1 MTSRQSTVV
10 AEAAVE
16 EDSSDGSVPRV
27 IVTGFDTNPAE
38 VHAGS
43 DFTLTIHLKNTSKK
57 TKVQNMLFELQ
68 APTEGTDEQ
77 TSAPA
82 FLPTS
87 GSNSIYLNG
96 IKADGTAD
104 ISITLNAKADLLQKP
119 YSINLSMKYEDSQAT
134 QIESS
139 SSISIPV
146 KQDARFE
153 FSEFEISLRPSRS
166 VVRQMLCAV
175 FIIWE
180 ELNCIM
186 QKPDLKAMELKTGD
200 FIGNVDAGA
209 TGSIDAMLQGEKVTN
224 GNSKITMT
232 LSYEDE
238 SGNISETTK
247 DFELEVTEAV
257 DDSDMYMNTDGD
269 AEAGSSGF
277 PVVPVVVVI
286 VIIAGV
292 VAAVVFVKKKKKKQ
306 HRVFWFFIKLQIF
319 LMVLILGGLCFYY
332 FGGYADKV
340 AKLHSEAVE
349 LVQKSDKN
357 TFLPARTSTLYD
369 TNGDEISETATTKKA
384 DYVKYED
391 IPQNFVNCMV
401 SIEDKKFYKHNGVDL
416 KAIVRAAKSIIKNKR
431 ITQGGSTITMQ
442 LARNIYLDTNK
453 NWQRKVK
460 EMFIAMALEKKY
472 SKNDIMEFYLNN
484 VYFMNGYYGIQAACH
499 GYFNCELSD
508 LDLSQTAFLCAIPN
522 SPTYYDPINNKD
534 HTLTRRNLILKNLRE
549 DGKIT
554 QQEYEAAINEEI
566 TLNMPEKDDT
576 VKYNYVDT
584 YAYYC
589 ATRALMENEGFKF
602 KYYFDSD
609 DEEKEYDASYD
620 EMYSYCQKKLYS
632 DGYKIYTSI
641 DLTMQQQLQDSIDL
655 TLLDFTDTTDDG
667 TFKLQSA
674 ATCIDNDTGEVVAI
688 VGGRSQDA
696 VSHTL
701 NRAFQSHRQPGSSIK
716 PLIVYTPSFERGKTP
731 DTIVNDHKFDGGPSN
746 SGDSYYGDVTIR
758 FAVQKSLNTVA
769 WQLYDELTPKVGLQY
784 LKDMNFTNIVK
795 DDYVTAT
802 ALGGFTTGVS
812 TLEMASAYS
821 TLENDGMYRNPTCI
835 KSIVDSDNN
844 IIYTSSQKDTVIY
857 TETASRMMTDVMTD
871 VMKSGTGRSANLDNG
886 MPCAGKTG
894 TTNDKKDGWF
904 CGFTRYYTTCVWVGC
919 DMPETVKKLTGS
931 SYPAEIWKNYMDQIH
946 ADLTPIDFLPY
957 AQISDDYQD
966 SQDTPADDQTQNNP
980 TDQTVTT
987 PDAGTTTPDKTTT
1000 DTNKTDAAGGNHE
1013 KTPTTPSENPSGG
1026 AGDSGSA
1033 GGQVELGDSGSAGDT
1048 GGAGDSG
1055 STGGAGGA
1063 GGSGSTGGAGGAGGS
1078 GSTGGTGGAT
1088 GGTTGG
1094 EAAQ

>member
-1 MTSRQSTVV
+1 M
-10 AEAAVE
+10 
-16 EDSSDGSVPRV
+16 
-27 IVTGFDTNPAE
+27 
-38 VHAGS
+38 
-43 DFTLTIHLKNTSKK
+43 
-57 TKVQNMLFELQ
+57 
-68 APTEGTDEQ
+68 
-77 TSAPA
+77 
-82 FLPTS
+82 
-87 GSNSIYLNG
+87 
-96 IKADGTAD
+96 
-104 ISITLNAKADLLQKP
+104 AKQK
-119 YSINLSMKYEDSQAT
+119 
-134 QIESS
+134 
-139 SSISIPV
+139 
-146 KQDARFE
+146 
-153 FSEFEISLRPSRS
+153 
-166 VVRQMLCAV
+166 
-175 FIIWE
+175 
-180 ELNCIM
+180 
-186 QKPDLKAMELKTGD
+186 
-200 FIGNVDAGA
+200 
-209 TGSIDAMLQGEKVTN
+209 
-224 GNSKITMT
+224 
-232 LSYEDE
+232 
-238 SGNISETTK
+238 
-247 DFELEVTEAV
+247 
-257 DDSDMYMNTDGD
+257 
-269 AEAGSSGF
+269 
-277 PVVPVVVVI
+277 
-286 VIIAGV
+286 
-292 VAAVVFVKKKKKKQ
+292 KKKKKKQ

-384 DYVKYED
+384 DYVKYAD

-460 EMFIAMALEKKY
+460 EMFIAMELEKKY

-508 LDLSQTAFLCAIPN
+508 LDMSQTAFLCAIPN

-554 QQEYEAAINEEI
+554 QQEYESAINEEI
-566 TLNMPEKDDT
+566 TLNMPEKEDT

-602 KYYFDSD
+602 KYYFVSD
-609 DEEKEYDASYD
+609 EEEKEYDASYD

-632 DGYKIYTSI
+632 EGYKIYTSI
-641 DLTMQQQLQDSIDL
+641 DLTKQQQLQDSIDL

-674 ATCIDNDTGEVVAI
+674 ATCIDNATGYVVAI

-696 VSHTL
+696 TNHTL

-746 SGDSYYGDVTIR
+746 AGDSYYGDVTIR
-758 FAVQKSLNTVA
+758 FAVEKSLNTVA

-812 TLEMASAYS
+812 PLEMASAYA
-821 TLENDGMYRNPTCI
+821 TLENDGMYRNPTCVT
-835 KSIVDSDNN
+835 SIVDSDNN
-844 IIYTSSQKDTVIY
+844 IIYTSSQKDAVIY
-857 TETASRMMTDVMTD
+857 SENAARTMTDVMTG
-871 VMKSGTGRSANLDNG
+871 VMTEGTGRKAKLDNG
-886 MPCAGKTG
+886 MPSAGKTG

-919 DMPETVKKLTGS
+919 DMPETINGLTGS
-931 SYPAEIWKNYMDQIH
+931 SYPAEIWKTYMDQIH
-946 ADLTPIDFLPY
+946 SDLTPLNFLPY
-957 AQISDDYQD
+957 EHMSDESQD
-966 SQDTPADDQTQNNP
+966 NQESQEVQDTPADDQNQNNP

-987 PDAGTTTPDKTTT
+987 PDAGTTTDQTQNNPTDQTVPTPDAE
-1000 DTNKTDAAGGNHE
+1000 NKTPNQTPVGDPNKDQNDNTNGGNQNGSNGNQTGDPAGG
-1013 KTPTTPSENPSGG
+1013 TGATDGTGTTGE
-1026 AGDSGSA
+1026 
-1033 GGQVELGDSGSAGDT
+1033 T
-1048 GGAGDSG
+1048 G
-1055 STGGAGGA
+1055 TT
-1063 GGSGSTGGAGGAGGS
+1063 GGSGSTGNTGGGADS
-1078 GSTGGTGGAT
+1078 GNTNGGA
-1088 GGTTGG
+1088 
-1094 EAAQ
+1094 AQ

>member
-1 MTSRQSTVV
+1 M
-10 AEAAVE
+10 
-16 EDSSDGSVPRV
+16 
-27 IVTGFDTNPAE
+27 
-38 VHAGS
+38 
-43 DFTLTIHLKNTSKK
+43 
-57 TKVQNMLFELQ
+57 
-68 APTEGTDEQ
+68 
-77 TSAPA
+77 
-82 FLPTS
+82 
-87 GSNSIYLNG
+87 
-96 IKADGTAD
+96 
-104 ISITLNAKADLLQKP
+104 AKQK
-119 YSINLSMKYEDSQAT
+119 
-134 QIESS
+134 
-139 SSISIPV
+139 
-146 KQDARFE
+146 
-153 FSEFEISLRPSRS
+153 
-166 VVRQMLCAV
+166 
-175 FIIWE
+175 
-180 ELNCIM
+180 
-186 QKPDLKAMELKTGD
+186 
-200 FIGNVDAGA
+200 
-209 TGSIDAMLQGEKVTN
+209 
-224 GNSKITMT
+224 
-232 LSYEDE
+232 
-238 SGNISETTK
+238 
-247 DFELEVTEAV
+247 
-257 DDSDMYMNTDGD
+257 
-269 AEAGSSGF
+269 
-277 PVVPVVVVI
+277 
-286 VIIAGV
+286 
-292 VAAVVFVKKKKKKQ
+292 KKKKKKQ

-384 DYVKYED
+384 DYVKYAD

-460 EMFIAMALEKKY
+460 EMFIAMELEKKY

-508 LDLSQTAFLCAIPN
+508 LDMSQTAFLCAIPN

-554 QQEYEAAINEEI
+554 QQEYESAINEEI
-566 TLNMPEKDDT
+566 TLNMPEKEDT

-602 KYYFDSD
+602 KYYFVSD
-609 DEEKEYDASYD
+609 EEEKEYDASYD

-632 DGYKIYTSI
+632 EGYKIYTSI
-641 DLTMQQQLQDSIDL
+641 DLTKQQQLQDSIDL

-674 ATCIDNDTGEVVAI
+674 ATCIDNATGYVVAI

-696 VSHTL
+696 TNHTL

-746 SGDSYYGDVTIR
+746 AGDSYYGDVTIR
-758 FAVQKSLNTVA
+758 FAVEKSLNTVA

-812 TLEMASAYS
+812 PLEMASAYA
-821 TLENDGMYRNPTCI
+821 TLENDGMYRNPTCVT
-835 KSIVDSDNN
+835 SIVDSDNN
-844 IIYTSSQKDTVIY
+844 IIYTSSQKDAVIY
-857 TETASRMMTDVMTD
+857 SENAARTMTDVMTG
-871 VMKSGTGRSANLDNG
+871 VMTEGTGRKAKLDNG
-886 MPCAGKTG
+886 MPSAGKTG

-919 DMPETVKKLTGS
+919 DMPETINGLTGS
-931 SYPAEIWKNYMDQIH
+931 SYPAEIWKTYMDQIH
-946 ADLTPIDFLPY
+946 SDLTPLNFLPY
-957 AQISDDYQD
+957 EHMTDESQD
-966 SQDTPADDQTQNNP
+966 NQESQEIQDTPADDQTQNNP

-987 PDAGTTTPDKTTT
+987 PDAGTTTDQTQNNPTDQTVPTPDAE
-1000 DTNKTDAAGGNHE
+1000 NKTPNQTPVGDPNKDQNDNTNGGNQNGSNGNQTGDPAGG
-1013 KTPTTPSENPSGG
+1013 TGATDGTGTTGE
-1026 AGDSGSA
+1026 
-1033 GGQVELGDSGSAGDT
+1033 T
-1048 GGAGDSG
+1048 G
-1055 STGGAGGA
+1055 TT
-1063 GGSGSTGGAGGAGGS
+1063 GGSGSTGNTGGGADS
-1078 GSTGGTGGAT
+1078 GNTNGGA
-1088 GGTTGG
+1088 
-1094 EAAQ
+1094 AQ

>member
-1 MTSRQSTVV
+1 M
-10 AEAAVE
+10 
-16 EDSSDGSVPRV
+16 
-27 IVTGFDTNPAE
+27 
-38 VHAGS
+38 
-43 DFTLTIHLKNTSKK
+43 
-57 TKVQNMLFELQ
+57 
-68 APTEGTDEQ
+68 
-77 TSAPA
+77 
-82 FLPTS
+82 
-87 GSNSIYLNG
+87 
-96 IKADGTAD
+96 
-104 ISITLNAKADLLQKP
+104 AKQK
-119 YSINLSMKYEDSQAT
+119 
-134 QIESS
+134 
-139 SSISIPV
+139 
-146 KQDARFE
+146 
-153 FSEFEISLRPSRS
+153 
-166 VVRQMLCAV
+166 
-175 FIIWE
+175 
-180 ELNCIM
+180 
-186 QKPDLKAMELKTGD
+186 
-200 FIGNVDAGA
+200 
-209 TGSIDAMLQGEKVTN
+209 
-224 GNSKITMT
+224 
-232 LSYEDE
+232 
-238 SGNISETTK
+238 
-247 DFELEVTEAV
+247 
-257 DDSDMYMNTDGD
+257 
-269 AEAGSSGF
+269 
-277 PVVPVVVVI
+277 
-286 VIIAGV
+286 
-292 VAAVVFVKKKKKKQ
+292 KKKKKKQ

-384 DYVKYED
+384 DYVKYAD

-460 EMFIAMALEKKY
+460 EMFIAMELEKKY

-508 LDLSQTAFLCAIPN
+508 LDMSQTAFLCAIPN

-554 QQEYEAAINEEI
+554 QQEYESAINEEI
-566 TLNMPEKDDT
+566 TLNMPEKEDT

-609 DEEKEYDASYD
+609 EEEKEYDASYD

-632 DGYKIYTSI
+632 EGYKIYTSI
-641 DLTMQQQLQDSIDL
+641 DLTKQQQLQDSIDL

-674 ATCIDNDTGEVVAI
+674 ATCIDNATGYVVAI

-696 VSHTL
+696 TNHTL

-746 SGDSYYGDVTIR
+746 AGDSYYGDVTIR
-758 FAVQKSLNTVA
+758 FAVEKSLNTVA

-812 TLEMASAYS
+812 PLEMASAYA
-821 TLENDGMYRNPTCI
+821 TLENDGMYRNPTCVT
-835 KSIVDSDNN
+835 SIVDSDNN
-844 IIYTSSQKDTVIY
+844 IIYTSSQKDAVIY
-857 TETASRMMTDVMTD
+857 SENAARTMTDVMTG
-871 VMKSGTGRSANLDNG
+871 VMTEGTGRKAKLDNG
-886 MPCAGKTG
+886 MPSAGKTG

-919 DMPETVKKLTGS
+919 DMPETINGLTGS
-931 SYPAEIWKNYMDQIH
+931 SYPAEIWKTYMDQIH
-946 ADLTPIDFLPY
+946 SDLTPLNFLPY
-957 AQISDDYQD
+957 EHMSDESQD
-966 SQDTPADDQTQNNP
+966 NQESQEVQDTPADDQNQNNP

-987 PDAGTTTPDKTTT
+987 PDAGTTTDQTQNNPTDQTVPTPDAE
-1000 DTNKTDAAGGNHE
+1000 NKTPNQTPVGDPNKDQNDNTNGGNQNGSNGNQTGDPAGG
-1013 KTPTTPSENPSGG
+1013 TGATDGTGTTGE
-1026 AGDSGSA
+1026 
-1033 GGQVELGDSGSAGDT
+1033 T
-1048 GGAGDSG
+1048 G
-1055 STGGAGGA
+1055 TT
-1063 GGSGSTGGAGGAGGS
+1063 GGSGSTGNTGGGADS
-1078 GSTGGTGGAT
+1078 GNTNGGA
-1088 GGTTGG
+1088 
-1094 EAAQ
+1094 AQ

>member
-1 MTSRQSTVV
+1 M
-10 AEAAVE
+10 
-16 EDSSDGSVPRV
+16 
-27 IVTGFDTNPAE
+27 
-38 VHAGS
+38 
-43 DFTLTIHLKNTSKK
+43 
-57 TKVQNMLFELQ
+57 
-68 APTEGTDEQ
+68 
-77 TSAPA
+77 
-82 FLPTS
+82 
-87 GSNSIYLNG
+87 
-96 IKADGTAD
+96 
-104 ISITLNAKADLLQKP
+104 AKQK
-119 YSINLSMKYEDSQAT
+119 
-134 QIESS
+134 
-139 SSISIPV
+139 
-146 KQDARFE
+146 
-153 FSEFEISLRPSRS
+153 
-166 VVRQMLCAV
+166 
-175 FIIWE
+175 
-180 ELNCIM
+180 
-186 QKPDLKAMELKTGD
+186 
-200 FIGNVDAGA
+200 
-209 TGSIDAMLQGEKVTN
+209 
-224 GNSKITMT
+224 
-232 LSYEDE
+232 
-238 SGNISETTK
+238 
-247 DFELEVTEAV
+247 
-257 DDSDMYMNTDGD
+257 
-269 AEAGSSGF
+269 
-277 PVVPVVVVI
+277 
-286 VIIAGV
+286 
-292 VAAVVFVKKKKKKQ
+292 KKKKKKQ

-987 PDAGTTTPDKTTT
+987 PDAGTTTPDQTTT
-1000 DTNKTDAAGGNHE
+1000 DPNKTDAAGGNHE

-1033 GGQVELGDSGSAGDT
+1033 GGTGGAGDSGSAGDTGGAGDSGSTGGAGGAGGSGSTGGAGGAGGSGSTGGTGGAGDSGSAGDT

>member
-1 MTSRQSTVV
+1 M
-10 AEAAVE
+10 
-16 EDSSDGSVPRV
+16 
-27 IVTGFDTNPAE
+27 
-38 VHAGS
+38 
-43 DFTLTIHLKNTSKK
+43 
-57 TKVQNMLFELQ
+57 
-68 APTEGTDEQ
+68 
-77 TSAPA
+77 
-82 FLPTS
+82 
-87 GSNSIYLNG
+87 
-96 IKADGTAD
+96 
-104 ISITLNAKADLLQKP
+104 AKQK
-119 YSINLSMKYEDSQAT
+119 
-134 QIESS
+134 
-139 SSISIPV
+139 
-146 KQDARFE
+146 
-153 FSEFEISLRPSRS
+153 
-166 VVRQMLCAV
+166 
-175 FIIWE
+175 
-180 ELNCIM
+180 
-186 QKPDLKAMELKTGD
+186 
-200 FIGNVDAGA
+200 
-209 TGSIDAMLQGEKVTN
+209 
-224 GNSKITMT
+224 
-232 LSYEDE
+232 
-238 SGNISETTK
+238 
-247 DFELEVTEAV
+247 
-257 DDSDMYMNTDGD
+257 
-269 AEAGSSGF
+269 
-277 PVVPVVVVI
+277 
-286 VIIAGV
+286 
-292 VAAVVFVKKKKKKQ
+292 KKKKKKQ

-384 DYVKYED
+384 DYVKYAD

-460 EMFIAMALEKKY
+460 EMFIAMELEKKY

-508 LDLSQTAFLCAIPN
+508 LDMSQTAFLCAIPN

-566 TLNMPEKDDT
+566 TLNMPEKEDT

-609 DEEKEYDASYD
+609 EEEKEYDTSYD

-632 DGYKIYTSI
+632 EGYKIYTSI
-641 DLTMQQQLQDSIDL
+641 DLTKQQQLQDSIDL

-674 ATCIDNDTGEVVAI
+674 ATCIDNATGYVVAI

-696 VSHTL
+696 TNHTL

-746 SGDSYYGDVTIR
+746 AGDSYYGDVTIR
-758 FAVQKSLNTVA
+758 FAVEKSLNTVA

-812 TLEMASAYS
+812 PLEMASAYA
-821 TLENDGMYRNPTCI
+821 TLENDGMYRNPTCVT
-835 KSIVDSDNN
+835 SIVDSDNN

-857 TETASRMMTDVMTD
+857 SENAARTMTDVMTG
-871 VMKSGTGRSANLDNG
+871 VMTEGTGRKAKLDNG
-886 MPCAGKTG
+886 MPSAGKTG

-919 DMPETVKKLTGS
+919 DMPETINGLTGS
-931 SYPAEIWKNYMDQIH
+931 SYPAEIWKTYMDQIH
-946 ADLTPIDFLPY
+946 SDLTPLNFLPY
-957 AQISDDYQD
+957 EHMSDESQD
-966 SQDTPADDQTQNNP
+966 NQESQEVQDTPADDQTQNNP

-987 PDAGTTTPDKTTT
+987 PDAGTTTDQTQNNPTDQTVPTPDAE
-1000 DTNKTDAAGGNHE
+1000 NKTPNQTPVGDPNKDQNDNTNGENQNGSNGNQTGDPAGG
-1013 KTPTTPSENPSGG
+1013 TGAADGTGTT
-1026 AGDSGSA
+1026 
-1033 GGQVELGDSGSAGDT
+1033 
-1048 GGAGDSG
+1048 
-1055 STGGAGGA
+1055 
-1063 GGSGSTGGAGGAGGS
+1063 GGSGSTGN
-1078 GSTGGTGGAT
+1078 TGGADSGNT
-1088 GGTTGG
+1088 NGG
-1094 EAAQ
+1094 AAQ

>member
-1 MTSRQSTVV
+1 M
-10 AEAAVE
+10 
-16 EDSSDGSVPRV
+16 
-27 IVTGFDTNPAE
+27 
-38 VHAGS
+38 
-43 DFTLTIHLKNTSKK
+43 
-57 TKVQNMLFELQ
+57 
-68 APTEGTDEQ
+68 
-77 TSAPA
+77 
-82 FLPTS
+82 
-87 GSNSIYLNG
+87 
-96 IKADGTAD
+96 
-104 ISITLNAKADLLQKP
+104 AKQK
-119 YSINLSMKYEDSQAT
+119 
-134 QIESS
+134 
-139 SSISIPV
+139 
-146 KQDARFE
+146 
-153 FSEFEISLRPSRS
+153 
-166 VVRQMLCAV
+166 
-175 FIIWE
+175 
-180 ELNCIM
+180 
-186 QKPDLKAMELKTGD
+186 
-200 FIGNVDAGA
+200 
-209 TGSIDAMLQGEKVTN
+209 
-224 GNSKITMT
+224 
-232 LSYEDE
+232 
-238 SGNISETTK
+238 
-247 DFELEVTEAV
+247 
-257 DDSDMYMNTDGD
+257 
-269 AEAGSSGF
+269 
-277 PVVPVVVVI
+277 
-286 VIIAGV
+286 
-292 VAAVVFVKKKKKKQ
+292 KKKKKKQ

-460 EMFIAMALEKKY
+460 EMFIAMELERKY

-534 HTLTRRNLILKNLRE
+534 HTLTRRNLILKNLKE

-554 QQEYEAAINEEI
+554 QQEYEDAINEEI

-821 TLENDGMYRNPTCI
+821 TLENDGMYRNPTCV

-966 SQDTPADDQTQNNP
+966 SQDTQDTPADDQTQNNP
-980 TDQTVTT
+980 TGQTVTT
-987 PDAGTTTPDKTTT
+987 PDAGTTKPDKTTT
-1000 DTNKTDAAGGNHE
+1000 GRRNAMPCPHHDIKIIQRSNHQSAVASAAYQSGERLFSEYDQKQKYYSHKSEIVHTEIMLPPHAPPAYADRNTLWNAAEAIEKQWNSQLARRIVLAIPREIPPEQHADLIRDYCREFFVSKGMIADFAIHDKGNGNPHAHILLTMRAMDE
-1013 KTPTTPSENPSGG
+1013 HGKWLPKSRKVYDLDENGERIKLPSGRLK
-1026 AGDSGSA
+1026 SHK
-1033 GGQVELGDSGSAGDT
+1033 EDT
-1048 GGAGDSG
+1048 VDWNNQKYCEIWRHEWEVIQNRYL
-1055 STGGAGGA
+1055 
-1063 GGSGSTGGAGGAGGS
+1063 
-1078 GSTGGTGGAT
+1078 
-1088 GGTTGG
+1088 
-1094 EAAQ
+1094 EANDRPERVDLRSYARQGLDIIPTVHEGVAVQIGRAHV

>member
-1 MTSRQSTVV
+1 M
-10 AEAAVE
+10 
-16 EDSSDGSVPRV
+16 
-27 IVTGFDTNPAE
+27 
-38 VHAGS
+38 
-43 DFTLTIHLKNTSKK
+43 
-57 TKVQNMLFELQ
+57 
-68 APTEGTDEQ
+68 
-77 TSAPA
+77 
-82 FLPTS
+82 
-87 GSNSIYLNG
+87 
-96 IKADGTAD
+96 
-104 ISITLNAKADLLQKP
+104 AKQK
-119 YSINLSMKYEDSQAT
+119 
-134 QIESS
+134 
-139 SSISIPV
+139 
-146 KQDARFE
+146 
-153 FSEFEISLRPSRS
+153 
-166 VVRQMLCAV
+166 
-175 FIIWE
+175 
-180 ELNCIM
+180 
-186 QKPDLKAMELKTGD
+186 
-200 FIGNVDAGA
+200 
-209 TGSIDAMLQGEKVTN
+209 
-224 GNSKITMT
+224 
-232 LSYEDE
+232 
-238 SGNISETTK
+238 
-247 DFELEVTEAV
+247 
-257 DDSDMYMNTDGD
+257 
-269 AEAGSSGF
+269 
-277 PVVPVVVVI
+277 
-286 VIIAGV
+286 
-292 VAAVVFVKKKKKKQ
+292 KKKKKKQ

-384 DYVKYED
+384 DYVKYAD

-460 EMFIAMALEKKY
+460 EMFIAMELEKKY

-508 LDLSQTAFLCAIPN
+508 LDMSQTAFLCAIPN

-554 QQEYEAAINEEI
+554 QQEYESAINEEI
-566 TLNMPEKDDT
+566 TLNMPEKEDT

-609 DEEKEYDASYD
+609 EEEKEYDASYD

-632 DGYKIYTSI
+632 EGYKIYTSI
-641 DLTMQQQLQDSIDL
+641 DLTKQQQLQDSIDL

-674 ATCIDNDTGEVVAI
+674 ATCIDNATGYVVAI

-696 VSHTL
+696 TNHTL

-746 SGDSYYGDVTIR
+746 AGDSYYGDVTIR
-758 FAVQKSLNTVA
+758 FAVEKSLNTVA

-812 TLEMASAYS
+812 PLEMASAYA
-821 TLENDGMYRNPTCI
+821 TLENDGMYRNPTCVT
-835 KSIVDSDNN
+835 SIVDSDNN
-844 IIYTSSQKDTVIY
+844 IIYTSSQKDAVIY
-857 TETASRMMTDVMTD
+857 SENAARTMTDVMTG
-871 VMKSGTGRSANLDNG
+871 VMTEGTGRKAKLDNG
-886 MPCAGKTG
+886 MPSAGKTG

-919 DMPETVKKLTGS
+919 DMPETINGLTGS
-931 SYPAEIWKNYMDQIH
+931 SYPAEIWKTYMDQIH
-946 ADLTPIDFLPY
+946 SDLTPLNFLPY
-957 AQISDDYQD
+957 EHMSDE
-966 SQDTPADDQTQNNP
+966 SQDNQESQEIQDIPADDQTQNNP

-987 PDAGTTTPDKTTT
+987 PDAGTTTDQTQNNPTDQTVPTPDAE
-1000 DTNKTDAAGGNHE
+1000 NKTPNQTPVGDPNKDQNDNTNGGNQNGSNGNQTGDPAGG
-1013 KTPTTPSENPSGG
+1013 TGATDGTGTTGE
-1026 AGDSGSA
+1026 
-1033 GGQVELGDSGSAGDT
+1033 T
-1048 GGAGDSG
+1048 G
-1055 STGGAGGA
+1055 TT
-1063 GGSGSTGGAGGAGGS
+1063 GGSGSTGNTGGGADS
-1078 GSTGGTGGAT
+1078 GNTNGGA
-1088 GGTTGG
+1088 
-1094 EAAQ
+1094 AQ

>member
-1 MTSRQSTVV
+1 
-10 AEAAVE
+10 
-16 EDSSDGSVPRV
+16 
-27 IVTGFDTNPAE
+27 
-38 VHAGS
+38 
-43 DFTLTIHLKNTSKK
+43 
-57 TKVQNMLFELQ
+57 
-68 APTEGTDEQ
+68 
-77 TSAPA
+77 
-82 FLPTS
+82 
-87 GSNSIYLNG
+87 
-96 IKADGTAD
+96 
-104 ISITLNAKADLLQKP
+104 
-119 YSINLSMKYEDSQAT
+119 
-134 QIESS
+134 
-139 SSISIPV
+139 
-146 KQDARFE
+146 
-153 FSEFEISLRPSRS
+153 
-166 VVRQMLCAV
+166 
-175 FIIWE
+175 
-180 ELNCIM
+180 
-186 QKPDLKAMELKTGD
+186 
-200 FIGNVDAGA
+200 
-209 TGSIDAMLQGEKVTN
+209 
-224 GNSKITMT
+224 
-232 LSYEDE
+232 
-238 SGNISETTK
+238 
-247 DFELEVTEAV
+247 
-257 DDSDMYMNTDGD
+257 
-269 AEAGSSGF
+269 
-277 PVVPVVVVI
+277 
-286 VIIAGV
+286 
-292 VAAVVFVKKKKKKQ
+292 
-306 HRVFWFFIKLQIF
+306 
-319 LMVLILGGLCFYY
+319 
-332 FGGYADKV
+332 
-340 AKLHSEAVE
+340 
-349 LVQKSDKN
+349 
-357 TFLPARTSTLYD
+357 
-369 TNGDEISETATTKKA
+369 
-384 DYVKYED
+384 
-391 IPQNFVNCMV
+391 
-401 SIEDKKFYKHNGVDL
+401 
-416 KAIVRAAKSIIKNKR
+416 
-431 ITQGGSTITMQ
+431 
-442 LARNIYLDTNK
+442 
-453 NWQRKVK
+453 
-460 EMFIAMALEKKY
+460 
-472 SKNDIMEFYLNN
+472 MEFYLNN

-534 HTLTRRNLILKNLRE
+534 HTLTRRNLILKNLKE

-1026 AGDSGSA
+1026 AGDSGSV
-1033 GGQVELGDSGSAGDT
+1033 GGTGGAGDSGSAGDT

>member
-1 MTSRQSTVV
+1 M
-10 AEAAVE
+10 
-16 EDSSDGSVPRV
+16 
-27 IVTGFDTNPAE
+27 
-38 VHAGS
+38 
-43 DFTLTIHLKNTSKK
+43 
-57 TKVQNMLFELQ
+57 
-68 APTEGTDEQ
+68 
-77 TSAPA
+77 
-82 FLPTS
+82 
-87 GSNSIYLNG
+87 
-96 IKADGTAD
+96 
-104 ISITLNAKADLLQKP
+104 AKQK
-119 YSINLSMKYEDSQAT
+119 
-134 QIESS
+134 
-139 SSISIPV
+139 
-146 KQDARFE
+146 
-153 FSEFEISLRPSRS
+153 
-166 VVRQMLCAV
+166 
-175 FIIWE
+175 
-180 ELNCIM
+180 
-186 QKPDLKAMELKTGD
+186 
-200 FIGNVDAGA
+200 
-209 TGSIDAMLQGEKVTN
+209 
-224 GNSKITMT
+224 
-232 LSYEDE
+232 
-238 SGNISETTK
+238 
-247 DFELEVTEAV
+247 
-257 DDSDMYMNTDGD
+257 
-269 AEAGSSGF
+269 
-277 PVVPVVVVI
+277 
-286 VIIAGV
+286 
-292 VAAVVFVKKKKKKQ
+292 KKKKKKQ

-384 DYVKYED
+384 DYVKYAD

-460 EMFIAMALEKKY
+460 EMFIAMELEKKY

-508 LDLSQTAFLCAIPN
+508 LDMSQTAFLCAIPN

-554 QQEYEAAINEEI
+554 QQEYESAINEEI
-566 TLNMPEKDDT
+566 TLNMPEKEDT

-602 KYYFDSD
+602 KYYFVSD
-609 DEEKEYDASYD
+609 EEEKEYDASYD

-632 DGYKIYTSI
+632 EGYKIYTSI
-641 DLTMQQQLQDSIDL
+641 DLTKQQQLQDSIDL

-674 ATCIDNDTGEVVAI
+674 ATCIDNATGYVVAI

-696 VSHTL
+696 TNHTL

-746 SGDSYYGDVTIR
+746 AGDSYYGDVTIR
-758 FAVQKSLNTVA
+758 FAVEKSLNTVA

-812 TLEMASAYS
+812 PLEMASAYA
-821 TLENDGMYRNPTCI
+821 TLENDGMYRNPTCVT
-835 KSIVDSDNN
+835 SIVDSDNN
-844 IIYTSSQKDTVIY
+844 IIYTSSQKDAVIY
-857 TETASRMMTDVMTD
+857 SENAARTMTDVMTG
-871 VMKSGTGRSANLDNG
+871 VMTEGTGRKAKLDNG
-886 MPCAGKTG
+886 MPSAGKTG

-919 DMPETVKKLTGS
+919 DMPETINGLTGS
-931 SYPAEIWKNYMDQIH
+931 SYPAEIWKTYMDQIH
-946 ADLTPIDFLPY
+946 SDLTPLNFLPY
-957 AQISDDYQD
+957 EHMPDESQD
-966 SQDTPADDQTQNNP
+966 NQESQEVQDTPADDQNQNNP

-987 PDAGTTTPDKTTT
+987 PDAGTTTDQTQNNPTDQTVPTPDAE
-1000 DTNKTDAAGGNHE
+1000 NKTPNQTPVGDPNKDQNDNTNGGNQNGSNGNQTGDPAGG
-1013 KTPTTPSENPSGG
+1013 TGATDGTGTTGE
-1026 AGDSGSA
+1026 
-1033 GGQVELGDSGSAGDT
+1033 T
-1048 GGAGDSG
+1048 G
-1055 STGGAGGA
+1055 TT
-1063 GGSGSTGGAGGAGGS
+1063 GGSGSTGNTGGGADS
-1078 GSTGGTGGAT
+1078 GNTNGGA
-1088 GGTTGG
+1088 
-1094 EAAQ
+1094 AQ

>member
-1 MTSRQSTVV
+1 M
-10 AEAAVE
+10 
-16 EDSSDGSVPRV
+16 
-27 IVTGFDTNPAE
+27 
-38 VHAGS
+38 
-43 DFTLTIHLKNTSKK
+43 
-57 TKVQNMLFELQ
+57 
-68 APTEGTDEQ
+68 
-77 TSAPA
+77 
-82 FLPTS
+82 
-87 GSNSIYLNG
+87 
-96 IKADGTAD
+96 
-104 ISITLNAKADLLQKP
+104 AKQK
-119 YSINLSMKYEDSQAT
+119 
-134 QIESS
+134 
-139 SSISIPV
+139 
-146 KQDARFE
+146 
-153 FSEFEISLRPSRS
+153 
-166 VVRQMLCAV
+166 
-175 FIIWE
+175 
-180 ELNCIM
+180 
-186 QKPDLKAMELKTGD
+186 
-200 FIGNVDAGA
+200 
-209 TGSIDAMLQGEKVTN
+209 
-224 GNSKITMT
+224 
-232 LSYEDE
+232 
-238 SGNISETTK
+238 
-247 DFELEVTEAV
+247 
-257 DDSDMYMNTDGD
+257 
-269 AEAGSSGF
+269 
-277 PVVPVVVVI
+277 
-286 VIIAGV
+286 
-292 VAAVVFVKKKKKKQ
+292 KKKKKKQ

-384 DYVKYED
+384 DYVKYAD

-460 EMFIAMALEKKY
+460 EMFIAMELEKKY

-508 LDLSQTAFLCAIPN
+508 LDMSQTAFLCAIPN

-554 QQEYEAAINEEI
+554 QQEYESAINEEI
-566 TLNMPEKDDT
+566 TLNMPEKEDT

-602 KYYFDSD
+602 KYYFVSD
-609 DEEKEYDASYD
+609 EEEKEYDASYD

-632 DGYKIYTSI
+632 EGYKIYTSI
-641 DLTMQQQLQDSIDL
+641 DLTKQQQLQDSIDL

-674 ATCIDNDTGEVVAI
+674 ATCIDNATGYVVAI

-696 VSHTL
+696 TNHTL

-746 SGDSYYGDVTIR
+746 AGDSYYGDVTIR
-758 FAVQKSLNTVA
+758 FAVEKSLNTVA

-812 TLEMASAYS
+812 PLEMASAYA
-821 TLENDGMYRNPTCI
+821 TLENDGMYRNPTCVT
-835 KSIVDSDNN
+835 SIVDSDNN
-844 IIYTSSQKDTVIY
+844 IIYTSSQKDAVIY
-857 TETASRMMTDVMTD
+857 SENAARTMTDVMTG
-871 VMKSGTGRSANLDNG
+871 VMTEGTGRKAKLDNG
-886 MPCAGKTG
+886 MPSAGKTG

-919 DMPETVKKLTGS
+919 DMPETINGLTGS
-931 SYPAEIWKNYMDQIH
+931 SYPAEIWKTYMDQIH
-946 ADLTPIDFLPY
+946 SDLTPLNFLPY
-957 AQISDDYQD
+957 EHMPDESQD
-966 SQDTPADDQTQNNP
+966 NQERQEVQDTPADDQTQNNP

-987 PDAGTTTPDKTTT
+987 PDAGTTTDQTQNNPTDQTVPTPDAE
-1000 DTNKTDAAGGNHE
+1000 NKTPNQTPVGDPNKDQNDNTNGGNQNGSNGNQTGDPAGG
-1013 KTPTTPSENPSGG
+1013 TGATDGTGTTGE
-1026 AGDSGSA
+1026 
-1033 GGQVELGDSGSAGDT
+1033 T
-1048 GGAGDSG
+1048 G
-1055 STGGAGGA
+1055 TT
-1063 GGSGSTGGAGGAGGS
+1063 GGSGSTGNTGGGADS
-1078 GSTGGTGGAT
+1078 GNTNGGA
-1088 GGTTGG
+1088 
-1094 EAAQ
+1094 AQ